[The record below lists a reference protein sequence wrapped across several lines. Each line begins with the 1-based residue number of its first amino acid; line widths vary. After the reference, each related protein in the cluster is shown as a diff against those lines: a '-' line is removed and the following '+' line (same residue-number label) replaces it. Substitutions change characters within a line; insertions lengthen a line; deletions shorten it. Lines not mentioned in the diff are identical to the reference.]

1 MKSISEMTIGE
12 FGAFVS
18 EHLQQQDIRVVLSG
32 GGCVSIH
39 SQNRYQ
45 SFDLDFIGE
54 YGDERKKVKK
64 ALMNLGFVE
73 KNKYFIH
80 PESKFYVEFPS
91 GPLAVG
97 GEPVK
102 EVIELI
108 FSTGKLRLLSPTECV
123 KDRLAAYY
131 HWQDRQCLEQAAM
144 VAAEN
149 QIDFAE
155 IERWS
160 KKEGMAPE
168 FKKII
173 KVLTGDTPTN

>member
-18 EHLQQQDIRVVLSG
+18 EHLHQQDIGVVLSG
-32 GGCVSIH
+32 GGCVSIY

-54 YGDERKKVKK
+54 RGDERKKVKE
-64 ALMNLGFVE
+64 ALANLGFVE
-73 KNKYFIH
+73 KNKYFTH

-102 EVIELI
+102 DIVELV

-131 HWQDRQCLEQAAM
+131 HWQDRQCLEQALWLPQRTRLILTRSSAG
-144 VAAEN
+144 
-149 QIDFAE
+149 Q
-155 IERWS
+155 
-160 KKEGMAPE
+160 
-168 FKKII
+168 
-173 KVLTGDTPTN
+173 KVKGCSRNIGRFQVL

>member
-1 MKSISEMTIGE
+1 MKSIGEMTIGE

-18 EHLQQQDIRVVLSG
+18 DHLMKQNIGVVLSG
-32 GGCVSIH
+32 GGCVSIYSH
-39 SQNRYQ
+39 NRYQ
-45 SFDLDFIGE
+45 SFDLDFVGG
-54 YGDERKKVKK
+54 YGAERKMVKK
-64 ALMNLGFVE
+64 VLMDLGFAE
-73 KNKYFIH
+73 QNKYFTH

-102 EVIELI
+102 DVVELV

-131 HWQDRQCLEQAAM
+131 HWQDRQCLEQATM

-149 QIDFAE
+149 QIDFDE
-155 IERWS
+155 VERWS
-160 KKEGMAPE
+160 EREGMIE
-168 FKKII
+168 KFRKILKI
-173 KVLTGDTPTN
+173 LNGEDPII

>member
-1 MKSISEMTIGE
+1 MKPISEMTIGE

-18 EHLQQQDIRVVLSG
+18 DHLLKQNIGVVLSG
-32 GGCVSIH
+32 GGCVSIYSH
-39 SQNRYQ
+39 NRYQ
-45 SFDLDFIGE
+45 SFDLDFIGDH
-54 YGDERKKVKK
+54 GTGRKMVKKVLT
-64 ALMNLGFVE
+64 ALGFVE
-73 KNKYFIH
+73 KNKYFTH

-102 EVIELI
+102 DVVELV

-144 VAAEN
+144 VTAEN
-149 QIDFAE
+149 QVDLDE

-160 KKEGMAPE
+160 ESEGMSAE
-168 FKKII
+168 YRKIL
-173 KVLTGDTPTN
+173 KYLTGG